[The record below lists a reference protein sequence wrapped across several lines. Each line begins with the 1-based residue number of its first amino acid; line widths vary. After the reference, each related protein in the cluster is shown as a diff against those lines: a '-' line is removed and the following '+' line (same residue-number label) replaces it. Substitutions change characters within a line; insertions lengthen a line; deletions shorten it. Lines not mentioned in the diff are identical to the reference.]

1 MSLVIENDQNS
12 HLKKTLFY
20 GFILVYT
27 ITLLYLSNVLNIW
40 LDEAYT
46 LDTTSYNLSKVI
58 SQSYSFESQPP
69 VYFIL
74 LSLWRKISMDVF
86 FARLFSIISI
96 GLAAYFF
103 YRLIRLISGVEAS
116 RWLLVLFLL
125 NPFIVWAGLEV
136 RLYAFLLF
144 LSTALIYYFF
154 NYYINGKN
162 KYLFLFLATC
172 LIGLYT
178 QYFFAFL
185 IAALVFASLILRG
198 WKFCFKTGLYLLPVV
213 LLFLPNLL
221 FMGDQL
227 GMVQSQKE
235 EFTAVQR
242 VSIVLHSP
250 QNVLL
255 AMAALPLQRIARLA
269 ILFIFLAFT
278 GYAYY
283 KVYTKHKAKPSA
295 YFGMINFNMA
305 AAIALIAILA
315 VFIAV
320 TGIDHQDRYLT
331 IAMPFF
337 ILMYTLFSVHNFLQ
351 SRLVYMVL
359 SLYFIAILTYTYYKP
374 YKQYDYKA
382 VAAYIEKKARKNEP
396 ILFYHS
402 VVSLPFNYYY
412 KGNNPVVPLPHQV
425 FFDTS
430 YMNNV
435 KDTFELK
442 QSLQQINTTSGSY
455 LLVSDLT
462 EPKYKN
468 DSNRKMV
475 NDYLNSHYTISL
487 DTLYFGNS
495 KNSPLRIRRLER
507 N

>member
-1 MSLVIENDQNS
+1 MSLIIDTDQNAR
-12 HLKKTLFY
+12 LKKRLFY
-20 GFILVYT
+20 GFIVLYT
-27 ITLLYLSNVLNIW
+27 ATLLYLSKVLNIW

-46 LDTTSYNLSKVI
+46 LDTTSYKLSKVI
-58 SQSYSFESQPP
+58 TQSYSFESQPP
-69 VYFIL
+69 IYFIL
-74 LSLWRKISMDVF
+74 LSLWRKISVDVF
-86 FARLFSIISI
+86 FARLFSLISI
-96 GLAAYFF
+96 AMAAYFF
-103 YRLIRLISGVEAS
+103 YKLIRLISGVEAS

-125 NPFIVWAGLEV
+125 NPFIVWAGLEI

-144 LSTALIYYFF
+144 LSSMLVYYYFS
-154 NYYINGKN
+154 YYINGNK
-162 KYLFLFLATC
+162 KYLYFFLATC
-172 LIGLYT
+172 LVGLYT

-185 IAALVFASLILRG
+185 IAALVFATLLLKG
-198 WKFCFKTGLYLLPVV
+198 WKFTFKVGLYLLPVV

-221 FMGDQL
+221 FMGEQL

-235 EFTAVQR
+235 EFTAAQR
-242 VSIVLHSP
+242 IGIVLHSP

-255 AMAALPLQRIARLA
+255 AMASLPLQRIVRLA
-269 ILFIFLAFT
+269 ILFIFIAFILF
-278 GYAYY
+278 AYF
-283 KVYTKHKAKPSA
+283 KVYKRNKVQPSP
-295 YFGMINFNMA
+295 YFSMINFNMA

-337 ILMYTLFSVHNFLQ
+337 VLIYTLFSVHSFLQ
-351 SRLVYMVL
+351 SRIIYGVL
-359 SLYFIAILTYTYYKP
+359 SLYFIAILSYTYYKP

-382 VAAYIEKKARKNEP
+382 VAAYIEKKAKQKEP
-396 ILFYHS
+396 VLFYHS
-402 VVSLPFNYYY
+402 VVSLPFKYYY

-425 FFDTS
+425 YFDTS

-442 QSLQQINTTSGSY
+442 QSLNNINNTSGSY

-468 DSNRKMV
+468 DSNRRMF
-475 NDYLNSHYTISL
+475 NDYVNRHYKITL

-495 KNSPLRIRRLER
+495 KNSPLRIRRLETK
-507 N
+507 